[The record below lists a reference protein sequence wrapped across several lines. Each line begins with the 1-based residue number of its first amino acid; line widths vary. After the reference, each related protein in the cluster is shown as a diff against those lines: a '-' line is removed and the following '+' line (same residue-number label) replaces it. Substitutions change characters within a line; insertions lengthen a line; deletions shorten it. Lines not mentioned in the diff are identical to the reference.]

1 MTIAARTCL
10 RVTERL
16 FQHSRCHAVVHRDQH
31 VLHRPDY
38 AICPRRGVGIGSR
51 TDAWCSRMTD
61 VPPAGR
67 RQRRAHGQQGASPTW
82 IRAHDRCG
90 CAPLR
95 SLTVAVRALSGDE
108 SVPALTESQLRTLRA
123 FGRREE
129 VAPGDVLFRT
139 GDVVQDFLLLE
150 TAEVEVFR
158 EATSTR
164 SEALVVRHGPGRF
177 LGELNLITGQTTFLT
192 ARVVGGGV
200 VVRISP
206 RQFRRLMNEDPD
218 LSDVVLRALTARR
231 RVHQHNE
238 VAHTLEIL
246 GSGFSSTALAL
257 RTWAARLQIPHVWY
271 DIDTPAGARLA
282 RSLGVVSDELPVAIT
297 ASGPHRRATSGTV
310 SEQLGL
316 SSIDATAMDVLDVVV
331 VGSGPAGLGAAVN
344 AASEGLRTMVVDAVA
359 VGGQAARS
367 SRIENYPGFPFGIPG
382 AELAGR
388 ASIQAQK
395 FGAHIRTPCQV
406 ARLCHTETHLGVIL
420 EDLTRIPTRS
430 IVVAT
435 GAQYGTLD
443 RPRRAEF
450 EGAGIYYAATEL
462 EATACAGKTVA
473 VVGGANSA
481 GQAAL
486 YLASRRCRVHLV
498 VRGERIGDGMS
509 AYLADRI
516 AAHPGVTVHLHSEIA
531 SLDGP
536 YGRLE
541 RVSIRSRSGRPEWET
556 DCAGIFCFI
565 GARPATSWLD
575 RVELDEDGFVLTG
588 GDLTRGSL
596 DQTWS
601 QLERGPLSFETS
613 LPGVFAVGDVRSGSI
628 KRVAAAV
635 GEGASAVHSIHTF
648 LGTGGVPPAAGPT
661 REGAAS

>member
-1 MTIAARTCL
+1 MATSAL
-10 RVTERL
+10 
-16 FQHSRCHAVVHRDQH
+16 
-31 VLHRPDY
+31 
-38 AICPRRGVGIGSR
+38 
-51 TDAWCSRMTD
+51 
-61 VPPAGR
+61 AG
-67 RQRRAHGQQGASPTW
+67 G
-82 IRAHDRCG
+82 
-90 CAPLR
+90 
-95 SLTVAVRALSGDE
+95 GDE
-108 SVPALTESQLRTLRA
+108 SVPTLTEDQLRTLRD
-123 FGRREE
+123 FGHREE

-150 TAEVEVFR
+150 TAEVDVFR
-158 EATSTR
+158 EATATR

-177 LGELNLITGQTTFLT
+177 LGELNLLTGQRTFLT
-192 ARVVGGGV
+192 ARVAGGGM

-206 RQFRRLMNEDPD
+206 EQFRRLMNADPD

-246 GSGFSSTALAL
+246 GSGFSSGALAL
-257 RTWAARLQIPHVWY
+257 RTWAARLQVPHVWF
-271 DIDTPAGARLA
+271 DVDTPAGASLN
-282 RSLGVVSDELPVAIT
+282 RSLGVASDDLPVAIT
-297 ASGPHRRATSGTV
+297 ASGPIRRATSGTV
-310 SEQLGL
+310 SERLGL
-316 SSIDATAMDVLDVVV
+316 SSIDAKAMDVLDVVV

-344 AASEGLRTMVVDAVA
+344 AASEGLRTMVVDSVA

-367 SRIENYPGFPFGIPG
+367 SRIENYPGFPFGIAG

-395 FGAHIRTPCQV
+395 FGAHLKSPCQV

-420 EDLTRIPTRS
+420 DDLTRIPARS

-443 RPRRAEF
+443 RPRWAEF

-486 YLASRRCRVHLV
+486 YLASRRCQVHLV
-498 VRGERIGDGMS
+498 VRGEHIGDGMS

-516 AAHPGVTVHLHSEIA
+516 AAHPGVTLHLQSEIA
-531 SLDGP
+531 TLDGS

-541 RVSIRSRSGRPEWET
+541 RVSIRSRSGEDDWET

-565 GARPATSWLD
+565 GARPATSWLE
-575 RVELDEDGFVLTG
+575 RVELDDDGFVLTG
-588 GDLTRGSL
+588 SDLTRSSL
-596 DQTWS
+596 DQTWL
-601 QLERGPLSFETS
+601 QLDRGPLSFETS
-613 LPGVFAVGDVRSGSI
+613 LPGVFAVGDVRSGSM

-635 GEGASAVHSIHTF
+635 GEGASAIHSIHTF

-661 REGAAS
+661 R